1 MLSENQ
7 LVTRLEF
14 YLRDEVQFQTYTE
27 LQIENSEHIRISE
40 MVNQNLIRIDL
51 AGICQL
57 DSSIHFFEAETQIH
71 VNHPTIYSQFCDY
84 CYLLCPDEQFE
95 ILNGDTLEEQ
105 LSWAK
110 EVGVGV
116 ISISREGKIR
126 NRIPAIQQ
134 PLDPEIREVIVNAM
148 NKRYKIPFS
157 TVPLWYRPRVLKS

>member
-27 LQIENSEHIRISE
+27 LQIGNSEHIRISE

-51 AGICQL
+51 ASICQL

>member
-134 PLDPEIREVIVNAM
+134 RLDPEIREVILNAM
-148 NKRYKIPFS
+148 DKRYKIPFS

>member
-134 PLDPEIREVIVNAM
+134 
-148 NKRYKIPFS
+148 
-157 TVPLWYRPRVLKS
+157 

>member
-116 ISISREGKIR
+116 ISTSREGKIR

-134 PLDPEIREVIVNAM
+134 RLDPEIREVILNAM
-148 NKRYKIPFS
+148 DKRYKIPFS